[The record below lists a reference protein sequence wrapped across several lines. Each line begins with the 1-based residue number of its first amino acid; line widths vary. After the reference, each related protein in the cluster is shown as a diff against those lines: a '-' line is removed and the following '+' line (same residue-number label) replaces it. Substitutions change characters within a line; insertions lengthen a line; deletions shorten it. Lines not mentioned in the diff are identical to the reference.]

1 MSTSIQSLKS
11 YADPPPAQPQTGDVF
26 SQIGSHTE
34 VSRFVASP
42 NVEMLWNIIVQNAAF
57 KVAASADDTR
67 SKLRQHYITHL
78 KQYVETVVRA
88 QTKSS
93 LIELN
98 KSFIAEF
105 IRGFRE
111 TSPPAQKLDLSNT
124 APAENGM
131 ITIEELK
138 AERLN
143 HFDSQYDKMQTDFDQ
158 YRVTEAVADTKFTDN
173 TVVEPLKNQDMK
185 DMLTRTVQTRT
196 EQENASVPRNVNET
210 QRARDWLNLG
220 GAGAPTHASEVVQPH
235 PEKKSVSFLS
245 DPPVQVQPVDTM
257 PTPSLLPIPQQLPVP
272 GQPVEAMPIPQT
284 LPIPP
289 PSPMIVLQT
298 RMHAMETKMDE
309 MFSMISGLVAAAP
322 TTLVG
327 AEENVVNDGGDNPI
341 IDDDQSEQTGLP
353 STSP

>member
-11 YADPPPAQPQTGDVF
+11 YADPPTTQPPTQPQTGDVF

-57 KVAASADDTR
+57 KVAASADDTS

-111 TSPPAQKLDLSNT
+111 TSPPTQKLDLTNT
-124 APAENGM
+124 KSDGHGM

-143 HFDSQYDKMQTDFDQ
+143 RFDSQYDKMQTDFDQ

-173 TVVEPLKNQDMK
+173 TVVEPLKNQDME
-185 DMLTRTVQTRT
+185 DMLSRTVQNRT

-220 GAGAPTHASEVVQPH
+220 GANAQVSASEVVQPH
-235 PEKKSVSFLS
+235 PEKKSVSFLPDPPVVS
-245 DPPVQVQPVDTM
+245 DPPAPKPLAQVQPVETI
-257 PTPSLLPIPQQLPVP
+257 PTPPLLPIPQ
-272 GQPVEAMPIPQT
+272 
-284 LPIPP
+284 

-322 TTLVG
+322 TDVVG
-327 AEENVVNDGGDNPI
+327 AEEKVVNDGGDNPI

>member
-11 YADPPPAQPQTGDVF
+11 YADPPPAQPQTSDVF
-26 SQIGSHTE
+26 SQIGSHAE
-34 VSRFVASP
+34 ISRFVASP

-57 KVAASADDTR
+57 QVAAAANDTR

-105 IRGFRE
+105 IKGFRE
-111 TSPPAQKLDLSNT
+111 TTSPVQRLDLTNT
-124 APAENGM
+124 TSAGNGM

-143 HFDSQYDKMQTDFDQ
+143 HFDSQYDKMQTDFNQ
-158 YRVTEAVADTKFTDN
+158 YRVTEAVTDTKFTDN
-173 TVVEPLKNQDMK
+173 TVVEPLKNQDME
-185 DMLTRTVQTRT
+185 DMLSRTVQSRT

-220 GAGAPTHASEVVQPH
+220 GANAPMNASEVVQPH
-235 PEKKSVSFLS
+235 PEKKSVSFLPEPLVVS
-245 DPPVQVQPVDTM
+245 VPPVPQPIQVQPQLS
-257 PTPSLLPIPQQLPVP
+257 TPEHVSVPPVP
-272 GQPVEAMPIPQT
+272 VPVPSV
-284 LPIPP
+284 
-289 PSPMIVLQT
+289 SPMIALQT
-298 RMHAMETKMDE
+298 RMAAMETKMEE
-309 MFSMISGLVAAAP
+309 MYAMISGLVATVPAV
-322 TTLVG
+322 VG
-327 AEENVVNDGGDNPI
+327 TEEKEEPNNLT
-341 IDDDQSEQTGLP
+341 E
-353 STSP
+353 

>member
-11 YADPPPAQPQTGDVF
+11 YADPPPTQPPARPQTGDVF

-88 QTKSS
+88 QTTSS

-111 TSPPAQKLDLSNT
+111 TSHPVQKLDLTNT
-124 APAENGM
+124 ASAGNGM
-131 ITIEELK
+131 ITIEEIK
-138 AERLN
+138 ADRLSN
-143 HFDSQYDKMQTDFDQ
+143 FDNQYDKMKTDFDQ

-173 TVVEPLKNQDMK
+173 TVVEPLKNQDME
-185 DMLTRTVQTRT
+185 DMLSRTVQSRT

-220 GAGAPTHASEVVQPH
+220 GASAQPHASEVVQPH
-235 PEKKSVSFLS
+235 PEKKSVSFLPN
-245 DPPVQVQPVDTM
+245 PPVVSESPAPKPLAQVQPVETM
-257 PTPSLLPIPQQLPVP
+257 PTPPLLPIPQ
-272 GQPVEAMPIPQT
+272 
-284 LPIPP
+284 
-289 PSPMIVLQT
+289 PSPMIALQT

-309 MFSMISGLVAAAP
+309 MFTMISGLVVAAP
-322 TTLVG
+322 TNVVG
-327 AEENVVNDGGDNPI
+327 AEEKVVNVEDDKS
-341 IDDDQSEQTGLP
+341 IDVKNYSEQTGLP

>member
-11 YADPPPAQPQTGDVF
+11 YADPPSAQPQTGDVF

-57 KVAASADDTR
+57 KVAAGADDTR

-93 LIELN
+93 LIDLN

-105 IRGFRE
+105 IKGFRE
-111 TSPPAQKLDLSNT
+111 TSPPVQRLDLTNT
-124 APAENGM
+124 ASAGNGM

-138 AERLN
+138 AERLSN
-143 HFDSQYDKMQTDFDQ
+143 FDNQYDKMQTDFDQ
-158 YRVTEAVADTKFTDN
+158 YRVTEAVTDTKFADN
-173 TVVEPLKNQDMK
+173 TVVEPLKNQDME
-185 DMLTRTVQTRT
+185 DMLSRTVQTRT

-220 GAGAPTHASEVVQPH
+220 GAGAPANASEVIQPH
-235 PEKKSVSFLS
+235 PEKKSVSFLPDLSVIS
-245 DPPVQVQPVDTM
+245 DPPAPKPPAQDQLQLNVQVSSPEPLV
-257 PTPSLLPIPQQLPVP
+257 
-272 GQPVEAMPIPQT
+272 
-284 LPIPP
+284 
-289 PSPMIVLQT
+289 SPMNALQT
-298 RMHAMETKMDE
+298 RMTAMETKLEE
-309 MFSMISGLVAAAP
+309 MHAMISGMVATVPAV
-322 TTLVG
+322 VG
-327 AEENVVNDGGDNPI
+327 TEEKVVNDGNDNSEDVSQPI
-341 IDDDQSEQTGLP
+341 EPMELSSL
-353 STSP
+353 SP

>member
-1 MSTSIQSLKS
+1 
-11 YADPPPAQPQTGDVF
+11 
-26 SQIGSHTE
+26 
-34 VSRFVASP
+34 
-42 NVEMLWNIIVQNAAF
+42 MLWNIIVQNAAF
-57 KVAASADDTR
+57 KVAAGADDTR

-88 QTKSS
+88 HTNSS
-93 LIELN
+93 LIDLN
-98 KSFIAEF
+98 KSFISEF

-111 TSPPAQKLDLSNT
+111 TSQPTQKLDLSNT
-124 APAENGM
+124 APAGNGM

-185 DMLTRTVQTRT
+185 DMLTRTVQNRT

-257 PTPSLLPIPQQLPVP
+257 PTPPL
-272 GQPVEAMPIPQT
+272 

-322 TTLVG
+322 TNVVG

>member
-88 QTKSS
+88 QTNSS

-111 TSPPAQKLDLSNT
+111 TSAPVQRLDLTNT
-124 APAENGM
+124 ESAGNGM

-173 TVVEPLKNQDMK
+173 TVVEPLKNQDME
-185 DMLTRTVQTRT
+185 DMLSRTVQTRT

-220 GAGAPTHASEVVQPH
+220 GANAQLNASEVVQPH
-235 PEKKSVSFLS
+235 PEKKVVSFLP
-245 DPPVQVQPVDTM
+245 DPQVVSAPPEPKPQLIQVQPQLSV
-257 PTPSLLPIPQQLPVP
+257 PESVFVTPVSVPPV
-272 GQPVEAMPIPQT
+272 
-284 LPIPP
+284 
-289 PSPMIVLQT
+289 SPMIALQT
-298 RMHAMETKMDE
+298 RMTAMETKMEE
-309 MFSMISGLVAAAP
+309 MHAMISGLVATVPAVVGTEEKEEKEEP
-322 TTLVG
+322 TNLT
-327 AEENVVNDGGDNPI
+327 E
-341 IDDDQSEQTGLP
+341 
-353 STSP
+353 